1 MSIVSLSS
9 FFFSLFVLETNDS
22 INSHTNAHNKIF
34 GRYFAES
41 VSVEHEEIP
50 DYFNFR
56 ILLWKVMSKCPSTI
70 EEKSEDVVK
79 IFFEF
84 IR

>member
-1 MSIVSLSS
+1 M
-9 FFFSLFVLETNDS
+9 FFVLETNDS
-22 INSHTNAHNKIF
+22 INIHNNTQNEIF
-34 GRYFAES
+34 SKYFAES
-41 VSVEHEEIP
+41 VSVDHEEIP

-56 ILLWKVMSKCPSTI
+56 ILLWKVMSKCSSTI
-70 EEKSEDVVK
+70 EEKSEDVVE